1 VSEPERKDD
10 DAPAGTAH
18 APADAGGDGLGEPAS
33 ERADGGGGEEEP
45 SGGPP
50 PGETPAADEKEG
62 APEIPE
68 VLPLLPVRDIVIFP
82 YMTLP
87 LFVGREGSIA
97 AVDEALG
104 RDRHVFLAT
113 QKDPSVEDP
122 GPEDLYR
129 TGTVAMIMRMLKLPD
144 GRLKILIQGV
154 MKGKIAEFIEARPAV
169 RVRIDRIV
177 ETPMKEGTLEVEALM
192 RASREKIEKIL
203 SLKNMPVEILMVTEN
218 INNPGVLADL
228 VASNLRLKIEEAQ
241 GVLEEEDPVAR
252 LTLVNNLLSRE
263 LQLAEMQARI
273 QNQAK
278 EEMSK
283 SQREYFLRE
292 QMKAIRQEL
301 GDIDGKSEEI
311 DDLRGRIRNAGM
323 PEEVEKEAE
332 KQLRRLDGMHPDSAE
347 SSVVRTYLD
356 WMVEL
361 PWKKET
367 KDNIHIAKAR
377 KILDEDHHDLEKV
390 KERILE
396 YLSVRK
402 LKDRMKGPILCFV
415 GPPGVGKTS
424 LGKSIARAMGRKFI
438 RMSLGGIRDEAEI
451 RGHRRTYVGALPG
464 RIVQGMKQA
473 GTRNPVFMLDEIDKV
488 GADFR
493 GDPSA
498 ALLEVLDPEQN
509 NSFSDNYLN
518 VPFDLS
524 KVLFIATANVIDP
537 VPPALKDRM
546 EIIHL
551 TGYTDVD
558 KLAIARRFLLPRQ
571 QEENGIRKGQV
582 VLGDRAILAIIHQYT
597 REAGLRNLER
607 EIGQICR
614 KAARRIAEGEKGPFA
629 VTPGKLAKYLGA
641 PKHIPET
648 EGEADEVGVATGL
661 AWTPTGGDILFVE
674 VSLVR
679 GKGGVTITGYLGDVM
694 KESAQ
699 AAITY
704 VRSRAARLGLPKDF
718 HAQHDVHIHVPSGGI
733 PKDGPSAG
741 ITIATALVSSL
752 TAIPVRRDVA
762 MTGEV
767 TLRGRVLPIG
777 GLREKSLAALR
788 AGINHVVAPE
798 QNRKDLEEIPR
809 HEARQVRFT
818 LVKNMDEVLSIALVR
833 NPFRAGKRKAPGRAA
848 TPSGKAAR
856 GGRR

>member
-1 VSEPERKDD
+1 
-10 DAPAGTAH
+10 
-18 APADAGGDGLGEPAS
+18 
-33 ERADGGGGEEEP
+33 
-45 SGGPP
+45 
-50 PGETPAADEKEG
+50 
-62 APEIPE
+62 
-68 VLPLLPVRDIVIFP
+68 PLLPVRDIVIFP

-97 AVDEALG
+97 AVEESLS
-104 RDRHVFLAT
+104 RDRHIFLAT
-113 QKDPSVEDP
+113 QKDPSVEEP
-122 GPEDLYR
+122 KVEDLYR
-129 TGTVAMIMRMLKLPD
+129 MGTVAMIMRMLKLPD

-154 MKGKIAEFIEARPAV
+154 VKGRIHEFLESRPAV
-169 RVRIDRIV
+169 RVRIERIV
-177 ETPMKEGTLEVEALM
+177 ETPVKDGSLEVEALM

-218 INNPGVLADL
+218 ISNPGVLADL

-241 GVLEEEDPVAR
+241 GVLEEADPVAR
-252 LTLVNNLLSRE
+252 LRLVNNLLSRE
-263 LQLAEMQARI
+263 LQLADMQAKI

-292 QMKAIRQEL
+292 QLKAIKTEL
-301 GDIDGKSEEI
+301 GDAEGKGEEI
-311 DDLRGRIRNAGM
+311 EDLRERIKAAGM
-323 PEEVEKEAE
+323 TEEVQKEAE
-332 KQLRRLDGMHPDSAE
+332 KQLRRLEGMHPDSAE

-367 KDNIHIAKAR
+367 RDNINIAKAK
-377 KILDEDHHDLEKV
+377 KILDEDHHDLDKV

-396 YLSVRK
+396 YLAVRK
-402 LKDRMKGPILCFV
+402 LKDKMKGPILCFV

-424 LGKSIARAMGRKFI
+424 LGKSIARSMGRKFI

-464 RIVQGMKQA
+464 RIIQGMKQA
-473 GTRNPVFMLDEIDKV
+473 GTKNPVFMLDEIDKL

-509 NSFSDNYLN
+509 FAFSDNYLN

-524 KVLFIATANVIDP
+524 KALFIGTANIIDP

-551 TGYTDVD
+551 SGYTDVD

-571 QEENGIRKGQV
+571 REENGVKEKQLRMIDK
-582 VLGDRAILAIIHQYT
+582 AILAIIHQYT

-607 EIGQICR
+607 EISQICR
-614 KAARRIAEGEKGPFA
+614 KTARKIAEGEKGPFRI
-629 VTPGKLAKYLGA
+629 TPRNISKYLGV
-641 PKHIPET
+641 PKFLPET
-648 EGEADEVGVATGL
+648 EGEKDEVGVATGL

-674 VSLVR
+674 VSLVK
-679 GKGGVTITGYLGDVM
+679 GKGNVTITGSLGDVM

-704 VRSRAARLGLPKDF
+704 TRSRASRLGLTRDF
-718 HAQHDVHIHVPSGGI
+718 HSNSDIHIHVPAGAI

-741 ITIATALVSSL
+741 ITIATALISSL
-752 TAIPVRRDVA
+752 TGIPVRRDVA
-762 MTGEV
+762 MTGEI

-777 GLREKSLAALR
+777 GLKEKVLGALR
-788 AGINHVVAPE
+788 AGITEIIVPE

-809 HEARQVRFT
+809 HEARQFT
-818 LVKNMDEVLSIALVR
+818 FTFVGSMDEVVAKALR
-833 NPFRAGKRKAPGRAA
+833 KDPFRAPAA
-848 TPSGKAAR
+848 
-856 GGRR
+856 GRRKKR

>member
-1 VSEPERKDD
+1 MEEEAKRKSPGVD
-10 DAPAGTAH
+10 
-18 APADAGGDGLGEPAS
+18 
-33 ERADGGGGEEEP
+33 RGEEVPEEV
-45 SGGPP
+45 PP
-50 PGETPAADEKEG
+50 TGEIPAVEEKEG
-62 APEIPE
+62 GPEIPQ

-104 RDRHVFLAT
+104 KDRHIFLAA
-113 QKDPSVEDP
+113 QKDPTVEDP
-122 GPEDLYR
+122 QPEDLYR

-154 MKGKIAEFIEARPAV
+154 MKGKIVEFIDARPAV

-292 QMKAIRQEL
+292 QMKAIKQEL

-311 DDLRGRIRNAGM
+311 DDLREKVKGAGM
-323 PEEVEKEAE
+323 PEEVEKEAD
-332 KQLRRLDGMHPDSAE
+332 KQLRRLEGMHPDSAE

-464 RIVQGMKQA
+464 RIIQGMKQA

-509 NSFSDNYLN
+509 FAFSDNYLN
-518 VPFDLS
+518 VAFDLS

-551 TGYTDVD
+551 SGYTDVD

-571 QEENGIRKGQV
+571 QEENGIRKGQ
-582 VLGDRAILAIIHQYT
+582 LAMGDKAILAIVHQYT

-614 KAARRIAEGEKGPFA
+614 KVARKIAEGEKGPFT
-629 VTPGKLAKYLGA
+629 VTPKRLAKYLGA

-661 AWTPTGGDILFVE
+661 AWTPTGGDILFIE
-674 VSLVR
+674 VTLVK
-679 GKGGVTITGYLGDVM
+679 GKGNVMITGYLGDVM

-704 VRSRAARLGLPKDF
+704 VRSRAARLGLARDF
-718 HAQHDVHIHVPSGGI
+718 HAQHDIHIHVPSGGI

-752 TAIPVRRDVA
+752 TGIPVRRNVA

-788 AGINHVVAPE
+788 AGIAHVIAPE

-809 HEARQVRFT
+809 HEARQVRFS
-818 LVKNMDEVLSIALVR
+818 LVKSMDEVLSAALTR
-833 NPFRAGKRKAPGRAA
+833 DPFRAGRRKAPG
-848 TPSGKAAR
+848 S

>member
-1 VSEPERKDD
+1 MTDAAKKPKPPEGA
-10 DAPAGTAH
+10 DAPAEGVEPGNRPDVPIPDPGAETPKGDL
-18 APADAGGDGLGEPAS
+18 PAT
-33 ERADGGGGEEEP
+33 EEE
-45 SGGPP
+45 
-50 PGETPAADEKEG
+50 KENG
-62 APEIPE
+62 PEIPE

-87 LFVGREGSIA
+87 LFVGREGSVA
-97 AVDEALG
+97 AVDEALA
-104 RDRHVFLAT
+104 RDRYIFLAT
-113 QKDPSVEDP
+113 QRDPSVEDP
-122 GPEDLYR
+122 KEEDLYR

-154 MKGKIAEFIEARPAV
+154 VKANIVEFIEAKPAV

-177 ETPMKEGTLEVEALM
+177 ESPMKEGSLEVEALM

-241 GVLEEEDPVAR
+241 SVLEQEDPVAR
-252 LTLVNNLLSRE
+252 LNLVSNLLSRE
-263 LQLAEMQARI
+263 LQLAKI

-292 QMKAIRQEL
+292 QMKAIKQEL
-301 GDIDGKSEEI
+301 GDIDGKSEEA
-311 DDLRGRIRNAGM
+311 DDLKGKVEAAGM
-323 PEEVEKEAE
+323 PEEVKKEAE
-332 KQLRRLDGMHPDSAE
+332 KQFRRLEGMHPDSAE

-367 KDNIHIAKAR
+367 KDNIRIGKAKE
-377 KILDEDHHDLEKV
+377 ILDEDHHDLEKV

-402 LKDRMKGPILCFV
+402 LKDKMKGPILCFV

-464 RIVQGMKQA
+464 RVIQGMKQA

-509 NSFSDNYLN
+509 FAFSDNYLN

-537 VPPALKDRM
+537 IPPALKDRM

-551 TGYTDVD
+551 SGYTDVD
-558 KLAIARRFLLPRQ
+558 KLAIAKKYLLPRQ
-571 QEENGIRKGQV
+571 FEENGIKRGKV
-582 VLGDRAILAIIHQYT
+582 TIRDKAILAIIHEYT

-607 EIGQICR
+607 EIGQVCR
-614 KAARRIAEGEKGPFA
+614 KLARKIAEGEKGPFA
-629 VTPGKLAKYLGA
+629 VTPKSLAKYLGA
-641 PKHIPET
+641 PRNLPET
-648 EGEADEVGVATGL
+648 EGEVDEVGVATGL

-674 VSLVR
+674 VSLVD
-679 GKGGVTITGYLGDVM
+679 GKGSVMITGSLGDVM

-704 VRSRAARLGLPKDF
+704 ARSRAAKLGLPRNFYAKRDI
-718 HAQHDVHIHVPSGGI
+718 HIHVPSGGI

-752 TAIPVRRDVA
+752 TGIPVRRNVA
-762 MTGEV
+762 MTGEI

-777 GLREKSLAALR
+777 GLKEKTLAALR
-788 AGINHVVAPE
+788 AGINHVIAPAR
-798 QNRKDLEEIPR
+798 NGKDLEEIPR

-818 LVKNMDEVLSIALVR
+818 LVKTMDEVLSLALTR
-833 NPFRAGKRKAPGRAA
+833 DPFAKAKAP
-848 TPSGKAAR
+848 TPTKRAR
-856 GGRR
+856 GAKGSR

>member
-1 VSEPERKDD
+1 VSDGEEKRKGGGMEDE
-10 DAPAGTAH
+10 AARKGTGA
-18 APADAGGDGLGEPAS
+18 
-33 ERADGGGGEEEP
+33 GGGEEAPAELL
-45 SGGPP
+45 SKE
-50 PGETPAADEKEG
+50 ETPVVEEKEG
-62 APEIPE
+62 GPEIPQ

-104 RDRHVFLAT
+104 KDRHIFLAA

-122 GPEDLYR
+122 KPEDLYR

-154 MKGKIAEFIEARPAV
+154 MKGKIVEFIDARPAV

-292 QMKAIRQEL
+292 QMKAIKQEL

-311 DDLRGRIRNAGM
+311 DDLREKVKGAGM
-323 PEEVEKEAE
+323 PEEVGKEAE
-332 KQLRRLDGMHPDSAE
+332 KQLRRLEGMHPDSAE

-464 RIVQGMKQA
+464 RIIQGMKQA

-509 NSFSDNYLN
+509 FAFSDNYLN

-524 KVLFIATANVIDP
+524 KVLFIATANVVDP

-551 TGYTDVD
+551 SGYTDVD

-582 VLGDRAILAIIHQYT
+582 AMGDKAILAIIHQYT

-614 KAARRIAEGEKGPFA
+614 KLARKIAEGEKGPFT
-629 VTPGKLAKYLGA
+629 VTPKKLAKYLGA

-674 VSLVR
+674 VSLVK
-679 GKGGVTITGYLGDVM
+679 GKGAVTITGYLGDVM

-798 QNRKDLEEIPR
+798 QNRKDLDEIPR

-818 LVKNMDEVLSIALVR
+818 LVRSMDEVLSAALTR
-833 NPFRAGKRKAPGRAA
+833 DPFRAGGKG
-848 TPSGKAAR
+848 TGKAASGAR
-856 GGRR
+856 RAKTGRQPKSGVRR

>member
-1 VSEPERKDD
+1 MADDKTRPDESESRDQ
-10 DAPAGTAH
+10 A
-18 APADAGGDGLGEPAS
+18 
-33 ERADGGGGEEEP
+33 
-45 SGGPP
+45 
-50 PGETPAADEKEG
+50 PGEGDPAETPGEQEEGAPKET
-62 APEIPE
+62 APEIPSI
-68 VLPLLPVRDIVIFP
+68 LPLLPVRDIVIFP

-97 AVDEALG
+97 AVEEALAH
-104 RDRHVFLAT
+104 DRHIFLAT
-113 QKDPSVEDP
+113 QKDPSVEEP
-122 GPEDLYR
+122 KVEDLYR

-154 MKGKIAEFIEARPAV
+154 VKGRILEFLESRPSV

-177 ETPMKEGTLEVEALM
+177 EPPPKEGSLEVEALM

-218 INNPGVLADL
+218 ISNPGVLADL

-241 GVLEEEDPVAR
+241 GVLEETDPVAR

-263 LQLAEMQARI
+263 LQLADMQAKI

-292 QMKAIRQEL
+292 QLKAIKGEL
-301 GDIDGKSEEI
+301 GDIDGKTEEI
-311 DDLRGRIRNAGM
+311 DDLREKIKSAGM
-323 PEEVEKEAE
+323 PEEVGKEAE
-332 KQLRRLDGMHPDSAE
+332 KQLRRLEGMHPDSAE

-356 WMVEL
+356 WLVEL

-367 KDNIHIAKAR
+367 KDNIHISKAK

-396 YLSVRK
+396 YLAVRK
-402 LKDRMKGPILCFV
+402 LKDKMKGPILCFV

-473 GTRNPVFMLDEIDKV
+473 GTRNPVFMLDEVDKL

-509 NSFSDNYLN
+509 FAFSDNYLN

-524 KVLFIATANVIDP
+524 KVLFIGTANIIDP

-546 EIIHL
+546 EILHL
-551 TGYTDVD
+551 SGYTDVD
-558 KLAIARRFLLPRQ
+558 KLAIAKRFLLPRQ
-571 QEENGIRKGQV
+571 KEENGVKDGRLKMTDKAV
-582 VLGDRAILAIIHQYT
+582 LAIIHQYT

-607 EIGQICR
+607 EISKICR
-614 KAARRIAEGEKGPFA
+614 KVARRIAEGEKGTFPI
-629 VTPGKLAKYLGA
+629 TPKNLSRYLGV
-641 PKHIPET
+641 PKFLPET
-648 EGEADEVGVATGL
+648 EGEKDEVGVATGL

-674 VSLVR
+674 VSLVK
-679 GKGGVTITGYLGDVM
+679 GKGNVTITGSLGDVM

-704 VRSRAARLGLPKDF
+704 ARSRATRLGLPRDF
-718 HAQHDVHIHVPSGGI
+718 HSGLDIHIHVPAGAI

-741 ITIATALVSSL
+741 ITIATALLSAL
-752 TAIPVRRDVA
+752 TGIPVRRDIA
-762 MTGEV
+762 MTGEI

-777 GLREKSLAALR
+777 GLKEKALAALR
-788 AGINHVVAPE
+788 AGITEIIVPD

-809 HEARQVRFT
+809 HEARQFT
-818 LVKNMDEVLSIALVR
+818 FSFVKNMDEVVAKALR
-833 NPFRAGKRKAPGRAA
+833 KNPFRRPPARESGEPKAVERRKAKRN
-848 TPSGKAAR
+848 R
-856 GGRR
+856 IRQ

>member
-1 VSEPERKDD
+1 MAENDSERKPGAGEEGVPENAQAES
-10 DAPAGTAH
+10 APGSA
-18 APADAGGDGLGEPAS
+18 LEEPAS
-33 ERADGGGGEEEP
+33 SE
-45 SGGPP
+45 
-50 PGETPAADEKEG
+50 EKE
-62 APEIPE
+62 AAEIPE
-68 VLPLLPVRDIVIFP
+68 LLPLLPVRDIVIFP

-97 AVDEALG
+97 AVDEALA
-104 RDRHVFLAT
+104 RDRYIFLAT
-113 QKDPSVEDP
+113 QKDPTVEDP
-122 GPEDLYR
+122 KPQDLYR

-154 MKGKIAEFIEARPAV
+154 AKAKIVEFIDGKPGV
-169 RVRIDRIV
+169 RVRIDRII
-177 ETPMKEGTLEVEALM
+177 EPPLKEGSLEVEALM

-218 INNPGVLADL
+218 ISNPGVLADL

-241 GVLEEEDPVAR
+241 AVLEEEDPVAR
-252 LTLVNNLLSRE
+252 LNLVNNLLSRE
-263 LQLAEMQARI
+263 LQLAEMQAKI

-292 QMKAIRQEL
+292 QMKAIRHEL
-301 GDIDGKSEEI
+301 GDIDGKAEET
-311 DDLRGRIRNAGM
+311 DDLREKVKSAGM
-323 PEEVEKEAE
+323 PEEVMKEAE

-356 WMVEL
+356 WLVEL

-367 KDNIHIAKAR
+367 RDNIQIDKAK

-396 YLSVRK
+396 YLAVRK
-402 LKDRMKGPILCFV
+402 LKDKMKGPILCFI

-424 LGKSIARAMGRKFI
+424 LGKSIARAMGRKFF

-464 RIVQGMKQA
+464 RIIHGMKQA

-509 NSFSDNYLN
+509 FAFSDNYLN

-524 KVLFIATANVIDP
+524 KVLFIATANVLDP
-537 VPPALKDRM
+537 IPPALKDRM
-546 EIIHL
+546 EIIQL
-551 TGYTDVD
+551 AGYTDVD
-558 KLAIARRFLLPRQ
+558 KLAIAKKYLLPRQ
-571 QEENGIRKGQV
+571 QEENGVRDGQI
-582 VLGDRAILAIIHQYT
+582 LLSDRTILAIIHQYT

-607 EIGQICR
+607 EIGQVCR
-614 KAARRIAEGEKGPFA
+614 KIARKIAEGEKGPFA
-629 VTPGKLAKYLGA
+629 VTPKTLAKYLGV
-641 PKHIPET
+641 PKHIPEM
-648 EGEADEVGVATGL
+648 EGEEDEVGVATGL
-661 AWTPTGGDILFVE
+661 AWTPTGGDILFIE
-674 VSLVR
+674 VSLVE
-679 GKGGVTITGYLGDVM
+679 GKGGVTITGSLGDVM
-694 KESAQ
+694 RESAQ

-704 VRSRAARLGLPKDF
+704 ARSRAARLGLPQNF
-718 HAQHDVHIHVPSGGI
+718 HAQKDIHIHVPSGGI

-752 TAIPVRRDVA
+752 TGIPVRRDVA

-777 GLREKSLAALR
+777 GLKEKALAALR
-788 AGINHVVAPE
+788 AGITQVIAPE
-798 QNRKDLEEIPR
+798 LNRKDLEEIPR
-809 HEARQVRFT
+809 HEARRVTFR
-818 LVKNMDEVLSIALVR
+818 LVKNMDEVLGTALQR
-833 NPFRAGKRKAPGRAA
+833 NPFREGKEAKAPR
-848 TPSGKAAR
+848 PAAR
-856 GGRR
+856 SRKTPAQTTKGGKKR

>member
-1 VSEPERKDD
+1 MADEPKKPDEPEGR
-10 DAPAGTAH
+10 APAQ
-18 APADAGGDGLGEPAS
+18 PEGEQATLP
-33 ERADGGGGEEEP
+33 
-45 SGGPP
+45 
-50 PGETPAADEKEG
+50 ETREG
-62 APEIPE
+62 AEVKETTPEIPT

-97 AVDEALG
+97 AVEEALT
-104 RDRHVFLAT
+104 RDRHIFLAT
-113 QKDPSVEDP
+113 QKDPSVEEP
-122 GPEDLYR
+122 KVEDLYR

-154 MKGKIAEFIEARPAV
+154 VKGRILEFMESRPAV
-169 RVRIDRIV
+169 RVRIERIV
-177 ETPMKEGTLEVEALM
+177 EPPVKEASLEVEALM

-218 INNPGVLADL
+218 ISNPGVLADL

-241 GVLEEEDPVAR
+241 GVLEEADPVAR

-263 LQLAEMQARI
+263 LQLADMQAKI

-292 QMKAIRQEL
+292 QLKAIKSEL
-301 GDIDGKSEEI
+301 GDIDGKVEEI
-311 DDLRGRIRNAGM
+311 DELREKIKAAGM
-323 PEEVEKEAE
+323 PEEVGKEAE
-332 KQLRRLDGMHPDSAE
+332 KQLRRLEGMHPDSAE

-356 WMVEL
+356 WLVEL

-367 KDNIHIAKAR
+367 KDNINIAKAK
-377 KILDEDHHDLEKV
+377 KILDEDHHDLDKV

-396 YLSVRK
+396 YLAVRK
-402 LKDRMKGPILCFV
+402 LKDKMKGPILCFV

-424 LGKSIARAMGRKFI
+424 LGKSIARSMGRKFI

-464 RIVQGMKQA
+464 RIIQGIKQA
-473 GTRNPVFMLDEIDKV
+473 GMRNPVFMLDEIDKL

-509 NSFSDNYLN
+509 FSFSDNYLN

-524 KVLFIATANVIDP
+524 KVLFIGTANIIDP

-546 EIIHL
+546 EIL
-551 TGYTDVD
+551 YLSGYTDVD
-558 KLAIARRFLLPRQ
+558 KLAIAKRFLLPRQ
-571 QEENGIRKGQV
+571 MEENGVRGGKLRV
-582 VLGDRAILAIIHQYT
+582 SDKAILAIIHQYT

-607 EIGQICR
+607 EISQICR
-614 KAARRIAEGEKGPFA
+614 KVARRIAEGEKGPFLL
-629 VTPGKLAKYLGA
+629 TPKNLSKYLGV
-641 PKHIPET
+641 PKYLPET
-648 EGEADEVGVATGL
+648 EGEKDEVGVATGL

-674 VSLVR
+674 VSLVK
-679 GKGGVTITGYLGDVM
+679 GKGNVTITGSLGDVM

-704 VRSRAARLGLPKDF
+704 ARSRATRLGLARDF
-718 HAQHDVHIHVPSGGI
+718 HSGLDIHIHVPAGAI

-741 ITIATALVSSL
+741 ITIATALLSAL
-752 TAIPVRRDVA
+752 TGIPVRRDVA
-762 MTGEV
+762 MTGEI

-777 GLREKSLAALR
+777 GLKEKALAALR
-788 AGINHVVAPE
+788 AGITEIIVPE

-809 HEARQVRFT
+809 NEARQFT
-818 LVKNMDEVLSIALVR
+818 FSFVKNMDEVVAKALR
-833 NPFRAGKRKAPGRAA
+833 KNPFRRPAREADGAGALERRTVARARKQR
-848 TPSGKAAR
+848 
-856 GGRR
+856 

>member
-1 VSEPERKDD
+1 MEEEAKRKSPGVD
-10 DAPAGTAH
+10 
-18 APADAGGDGLGEPAS
+18 
-33 ERADGGGGEEEP
+33 RGEEVPEEV
-45 SGGPP
+45 PP
-50 PGETPAADEKEG
+50 TGEIPAVEEKEG
-62 APEIPE
+62 GPEIPQ

-104 RDRHVFLAT
+104 KDRHIFLAA
-113 QKDPSVEDP
+113 QKDPTVEDP
-122 GPEDLYR
+122 QPEDLYR

-154 MKGKIAEFIEARPAV
+154 MKGKIVEFIDARPAV

-292 QMKAIRQEL
+292 QMKAIKQEL

-311 DDLRGRIRNAGM
+311 DDLREKVKGAGM
-323 PEEVEKEAE
+323 PEEVEKEAD
-332 KQLRRLDGMHPDSAE
+332 KQLRRLEGMHPDSAE

-402 LKDRMKGPILCFV
+402 LKDKTKGPILCFV

-464 RIVQGMKQA
+464 RIIQGMKQA

-509 NSFSDNYLN
+509 FAFSDNYLN
-518 VPFDLS
+518 VAFDLS

-551 TGYTDVD
+551 SGYTDVD

-571 QEENGIRKGQV
+571 QEENGIRKGQ
-582 VLGDRAILAIIHQYT
+582 LAMGDKAILAIVHQYT

-614 KAARRIAEGEKGPFA
+614 KVARKIAEGEKGPFT
-629 VTPGKLAKYLGA
+629 VTPKRLAKYLGA

-661 AWTPTGGDILFVE
+661 AWTPTGGDILFIE
-674 VSLVR
+674 VTLVK
-679 GKGGVTITGYLGDVM
+679 GKGNVMITGYLGDVM

-704 VRSRAARLGLPKDF
+704 VRSRAARLGLARDF
-718 HAQHDVHIHVPSGGI
+718 HAQHDIHIHVPSGGI

-752 TAIPVRRDVA
+752 TGIPVRRNVA

-788 AGINHVVAPE
+788 AGIAHVIAPE

-809 HEARQVRFT
+809 HEARQVRFS
-818 LVKNMDEVLSIALVR
+818 LVKSMDEVLSAALTR
-833 NPFRAGKRKAPGRAA
+833 DPFRAGRRKAPG
-848 TPSGKAAR
+848 S

>member
-1 VSEPERKDD
+1 MADEPKKPDGPESQAPEPPEEGKISPPERKEGG
-10 DAPAGTAH
+10 AP
-18 APADAGGDGLGEPAS
+18 P
-33 ERADGGGGEEEP
+33 EE
-45 SGGPP
+45 
-50 PGETPAADEKEG
+50 
-62 APEIPE
+62 APEIPT

-97 AVDEALG
+97 AVEEALA
-104 RDRHVFLAT
+104 RDRHIFLAT
-113 QKDPSVEDP
+113 QKDPSVEEP
-122 GPEDLYR
+122 KVEDLYR

-154 MKGKIAEFIEARPAV
+154 VKARILEFLEARPSV
-169 RVRIDRIV
+169 RVRIERIV
-177 ETPMKEGTLEVEALM
+177 EPPVKEASLEVEALM

-218 INNPGVLADL
+218 ISNPGVLADL

-241 GVLEEEDPVAR
+241 GVLEEADPVAR

-263 LQLAEMQARI
+263 LQLADMQAKI

-292 QMKAIRQEL
+292 QLKAIKSEL
-301 GDIDGKSEEI
+301 GDIDGKVEEI
-311 DDLRGRIRNAGM
+311 DELREKIKAAGM
-323 PEEVEKEAE
+323 PEEVAKEAE
-332 KQLRRLDGMHPDSAE
+332 KQLRRLEGMHPDSAE

-356 WMVEL
+356 WLVEL

-367 KDNIHIAKAR
+367 KDNILIAKAK

-396 YLSVRK
+396 YLAVRK
-402 LKDRMKGPILCFV
+402 LKDKMKGPILCFV

-424 LGKSIARAMGRKFI
+424 LGKSIARSMGRKFI

-464 RIVQGMKQA
+464 RILQGMKQA
-473 GTRNPVFMLDEIDKV
+473 GTRNPVFMLDEIDKL

-509 NSFSDNYLN
+509 FSFSDNYLN

-524 KVLFIATANVIDP
+524 KVLFIGTANIIDP

-546 EIIHL
+546 EIL
-551 TGYTDVD
+551 YLSGYTDVD
-558 KLAIARRFLLPRQ
+558 KLAIAKRFLLPRQ
-571 QEENGIRKGQV
+571 MEENGIRARQLRMSDKA
-582 VLGDRAILAIIHQYT
+582 LLAIIHQYT

-607 EIGQICR
+607 EISQICR
-614 KAARRIAEGEKGPFA
+614 KVARRIAEGEKGPFS
-629 VTPGKLAKYLGA
+629 VTPNNLSKYLGV
-641 PKHIPET
+641 PKFLPET
-648 EGEADEVGVATGL
+648 EGEKDEVGVATGL

-674 VSLVR
+674 VSLVK
-679 GKGGVTITGYLGDVM
+679 GKGNVTITGSLGDVM
-694 KESAQ
+694 KESAH
-699 AAITY
+699 AALTY
-704 VRSRAARLGLPKDF
+704 ARSRAARLGVAKDF
-718 HAQHDVHIHVPSGGI
+718 HSSHDIHIHVPAGAI

-752 TAIPVRRDVA
+752 TGIPVRRDIA
-762 MTGEV
+762 MTGEI

-777 GLREKSLAALR
+777 GLKEKALAALR
-788 AGINHVVAPE
+788 AGITEIIVPE

-809 HEARQVRFT
+809 HEARQFT
-818 LVKNMDEVLSIALVR
+818 FSFVKSMDEVLARALR
-833 NPFRAGKRKAPGRAA
+833 KDPFRRQAQGSHPPVARERHVAMRARKHR
-848 TPSGKAAR
+848 
-856 GGRR
+856 

>member
-1 VSEPERKDD
+1 MADETIRPGDPEREV
-10 DAPAGTAH
+10 PARQEG
-18 APADAGGDGLGEPAS
+18 
-33 ERADGGGGEEEP
+33 ERASMPERREEAEP
-45 SGGPP
+45 K
-50 PGETPAADEKEG
+50 ET
-62 APEIPE
+62 APEIPTI
-68 VLPLLPVRDIVIFP
+68 LPLLPVRDIVIFP

-97 AVDEALG
+97 AVEEALA
-104 RDRHVFLAT
+104 RDRHIFLAT
-113 QKDPSVEDP
+113 QKDPSVEEP
-122 GPEDLYR
+122 KVEDLYR

-154 MKGKIAEFIEARPAV
+154 VKGRIVEFMESRPAV
-169 RVRIDRIV
+169 RVRIERLV
-177 ETPMKEGTLEVEALM
+177 ESPVKEGALEVEALM

-218 INNPGVLADL
+218 ISNPGVLADL
-228 VASNLRLKIEEAQ
+228 VASNLRLKIEEGQ

-263 LQLAEMQARI
+263 LQLADMQAKI

-292 QMKAIRQEL
+292 QLKAIKTEL
-301 GDIDGKSEEI
+301 GDIDGKSEEV
-311 DDLRGRIRNAGM
+311 DELREKIKAAGM
-323 PEEVEKEAE
+323 SEEVGKEAE
-332 KQLRRLDGMHPDSAE
+332 KQLRRLEGMHPDSAE

-356 WMVEL
+356 WLVEL

-367 KDNIHIAKAR
+367 RDNIHIAKAK

-396 YLSVRK
+396 YLAVRK
-402 LKDRMKGPILCFV
+402 LKDKMKGPILCFV

-424 LGKSIARAMGRKFI
+424 LGKSIARSMGRKFI

-464 RIVQGMKQA
+464 RILQGMKQA
-473 GTRNPVFMLDEIDKV
+473 GTRNPVFMLDEIDKL

-509 NSFSDNYLN
+509 FAFSDNYLN

-524 KVLFIATANVIDP
+524 KVLFIGTANIIDP

-546 EIIHL
+546 EIL
-551 TGYTDVD
+551 YLSGYTDVD
-558 KLAIARRFLLPRQ
+558 KLAIAKRFLLPRQ
-571 QEENGIRKGQV
+571 KEENGVRDGQLRMTDKAV
-582 VLGDRAILAIIHQYT
+582 LAIIHQYT

-607 EIGQICR
+607 EISQVCR
-614 KAARRIAEGEKGPFA
+614 KTARKIAEGEKGPFSI
-629 VTPGKLAKYLGA
+629 TPRNLSKFLGV
-641 PKHIPET
+641 PKFLPET
-648 EGEADEVGVATGL
+648 EGEKDEVGVATGL

-674 VSLVR
+674 VSLVK
-679 GKGGVTITGYLGDVM
+679 GKGNVTITGSLGDVM
-694 KESAQ
+694 KESAH
-699 AAITY
+699 AALTY
-704 VRSRAARLGLPKDF
+704 VRSRAARLGLARDF
-718 HAQHDVHIHVPSGGI
+718 HSSHDIHIHVPAGAI

-741 ITIATALVSSL
+741 ITIATALISSL
-752 TAIPVRRDVA
+752 TGIPVRRDIA
-762 MTGEV
+762 MTGEI

-777 GLREKSLAALR
+777 GLKEKALAALR
-788 AGINHVVAPE
+788 AGITEVIVPE

-809 HEARQVRFT
+809 HEARQFT
-818 LVKNMDEVLSIALVR
+818 FSFVKSMDEVVARALGK
-833 NPFRAGKRKAPGRAA
+833 NPLRPPAQGAGAAGAGGPRTAKRSRKKR
-848 TPSGKAAR
+848 
-856 GGRR
+856 

>member
-1 VSEPERKDD
+1 MTEDPTGNDVPQDKETGEPEA
-10 DAPAGTAH
+10 APAVPQGAGT
-18 APADAGGDGLGEPAS
+18 GKES
-33 ERADGGGGEEEP
+33 
-45 SGGPP
+45 
-50 PGETPAADEKEG
+50 KEG
-62 APEIPE
+62 APEIPSD
-68 VLPLLPVRDIVIFP
+68 LPLLPVRDIVIFP

-87 LFVGREGSIA
+87 LFVGREASIA

-104 RDRHVFLAT
+104 RDRYIFLAT
-113 QKDPSVEDP
+113 QKDPSLEEP
-122 GPEDLYR
+122 QPEDLYR

-154 MKGKIAEFIEARPAV
+154 VKGRIVEFIEAKPAV
-169 RVRIDRIV
+169 RVHIERV
-177 ETPMKEGTLEVEALM
+177 VEGTAGEGSLEVEALM

-203 SLKNMPVEILMVTEN
+203 SLKNMPAEILMVTEN
-218 INNPGVLADL
+218 INNPGILADL
-228 VASNLRLKIEEAQ
+228 VASNLRLKLEEAQ
-241 GVLEEEDPVAR
+241 GVLEEGDPVAR
-252 LTLVNNLLSRE
+252 LKMVNNLLSRE
-263 LQLAEMQARI
+263 LQLAEMQAKI

-292 QMKAIRQEL
+292 QMKAIKQEL
-301 GDIDGKSEEI
+301 GDIDGKSEEME
-311 DDLRGRIRNAGM
+311 DLREKIKQSGM
-323 PEEVEKEAE
+323 PEEVRKEAE
-332 KQLRRLDGMHPDSAE
+332 KQLRRLEGMHPDSAE

-367 KDNIHIAKAR
+367 RDNIRIAKA
-377 KILDEDHHDLEKV
+377 KDILDEDHHDLDKV

-396 YLSVRK
+396 YLAVRK
-402 LKDRMKGPILCFV
+402 LRDKTKGPILCFV

-424 LGKSIARAMGRKFI
+424 LGKSIARAMGRKFV

-473 GTRNPVFMLDEIDKV
+473 GTRNPIFMLDEIDKV

-509 NSFSDNYLN
+509 FAFSDNYLN

-524 KVLFIATANVIDP
+524 KVMFITTANIIDP
-537 VPPALKDRM
+537 IPPALKDRM
-546 EIIHL
+546 EVIPIP
-551 TGYTDVD
+551 GYTDVD
-558 KLAIARRFLLPRQ
+558 KLVIARKFLFPRQ
-571 QEENGIRKGQV
+571 REENGINEKQIRVTDK
-582 VLGDRAILAIIHQYT
+582 AILAMIHQYT

-607 EIGQICR
+607 EISTVCR
-614 KAARRIAEGEKGPFA
+614 KVARRIAEGEQGPFT
-629 VTPGKLAKYLGA
+629 VTHRNLSKFLGI
-641 PKHIPET
+641 PKHLPET
-648 EGEADEVGVATGL
+648 EGEKDEVGVATGL

-674 VSLVR
+674 VSLVK
-679 GKGGVTITGYLGDVM
+679 GKGSVTITGSLGEVM

-704 VRSRAARLGLPKDF
+704 TRSRAALLGLPKNF
-718 HAQHDVHIHVPSGGI
+718 HAQYDIHIHVPAGAI

-752 TAIPVRRDVA
+752 TGIPVRRDIA
-762 MTGEV
+762 MTGEI

-777 GLREKSLAALR
+777 GLKEKALAALR
-788 AGINHVVAPE
+788 AGINQVIVPE
-798 QNRKDLEEIPR
+798 QNRKDLEDIPPR
-809 HEARQVRFT
+809 ESRRFT
-818 LVKNMDEVLSIALVR
+818 FHLVENMDEVVSKALR
-833 NPFRAGKRKAPGRAA
+833 KNPFRVRKQARSGVPAPGVR
-848 TPSGKAAR
+848 KKQ
-856 GGRR
+856 